1 MEKSNDYNEK
11 LKKII
16 QYVSKFS
23 GQQKERLLVLLLK
36 VQEIQKSDLSTAEK
50 ATEIKRILWKEQST
64 KSKLFIGGF
73 LGTVAGLFIF
83 GTGGIGIA
91 GLGGAIGVWGFLAGT
106 AGGVLVSSLIQNFE
120 KNNNI

>member
-1 MEKSNDYNEK
+1 MEKTNDYNEK
-11 LKKII
+11 LNKII

-36 VQEIQKSDLSTAEK
+36 VQEIQKSDISTAEK
-50 ATEIKRILWKEQST
+50 ATDIKRILWKEQST

-73 LGTVAGLFIF
+73 LGTLAGLFIF

-120 KNNNI
+120 KNKND

>member
-1 MEKSNDYNEK
+1 MEKSNHYNEK

-23 GQQKERLLVLLLK
+23 DQQKERLLILLLK

-64 KSKLFIGGF
+64 KSKLYIGGF
-73 LGTVAGLFIF
+73 LGTLAGLFIF
-83 GTGGIGIA
+83 GTGGNRIAVLVGALGVLSFLDGIA
-91 GLGGAIGVWGFLAGT
+91 RSI
-106 AGGVLVSSLIQNFE
+106 LVSALIQNFE
-120 KNNNI
+120 KNKNV